1 MYSLIGRLFD
11 GKPLYII
18 GIPPHPSLI
27 FEMDLFLL
35 IALSIVGLFILVS
48 LLKSK
53 MAQVLILIVSGL
65 AFSIAAYLI
74 QTYMDTWF
82 PELFITGNW
91 QTFRNDLAT
100 VLGHIAIL
108 IGALVPAVFLILRM
122 RLTTGWK
129 YLLLFGTL
137 IGTVTLYNSYFN
149 SVLMTPGNNT
159 SMPEWILA
167 ISPFIA
173 AVAIAT
179 AIFGYF
185 LVIRE
190 IFDNVASW
198 PTRIILSAAVT
209 AAAILLTYQ
218 TGVALYA
225 IIAALVLVK
234 CMKWIPSG
242 VMAVSITCLAI
253 ASEMT
258 GSYFGAMGR
267 DVGQY
272 VPVWVFPLVFM
283 ALITLVPAISML
295 PKINPDQRNLFVFG
309 VTWVT
314 VLLVALIYVVFS
326 AGRFIQPDLLP
337 QTPVS
342 VAVNCI
348 LGAGIATFLY
358 RILPG
363 ELKIYRN

>member
-11 GKPLYII
+11 GKPLYIMA
-18 GIPPHPSLI
+18 IPPHPSLI

-35 IALSIVGLFILVS
+35 IVFSIMGLFILVS
-48 LLKSK
+48 HLKSK
-53 MAQVLILIVSGL
+53 TAQVLILVVSGL

-74 QTYMDTWF
+74 QTYMDSWF
-82 PELFITGNW
+82 PELFVTGNW

-149 SVLMTPGNNT
+149 SVLMTPGNNIT
-159 SMPEWILA
+159 LPEWILA
-167 ISPFIA
+167 ISPFVA

-185 LVIRE
+185 LVLRE
-190 IFDNVASW
+190 IFDRVASW
-198 PTRIILSAAVT
+198 PTRIILTGAVT
-209 AAAILLTYQ
+209 ASAILLTYQ
-218 TGVALYA
+218 TGVAFYA
-225 IIAALVLVK
+225 VIAALILVK
-234 CMKWIPSG
+234 GMKWIHPG
-242 VMAVSITCLAI
+242 VMAASITGLAI

-283 ALITLVPAISML
+283 ALITLVPAILML
-295 PKINPDQRNLFVFG
+295 PKINPEQRSLFVFG
-309 VTWVT
+309 ATWAT
-314 VLLVALIYVVFS
+314 VLLVALIDIVFF
-326 AGRFIQPDLLP
+326 AGMFKQPDLFP
-337 QTPVS
+337 QTPLS
-342 VAVNCI
+342 IAVNCI
-348 LGAGIATFLY
+348 LGAGIATLIY

-363 ELKIYRN
+363 GLNIYGN